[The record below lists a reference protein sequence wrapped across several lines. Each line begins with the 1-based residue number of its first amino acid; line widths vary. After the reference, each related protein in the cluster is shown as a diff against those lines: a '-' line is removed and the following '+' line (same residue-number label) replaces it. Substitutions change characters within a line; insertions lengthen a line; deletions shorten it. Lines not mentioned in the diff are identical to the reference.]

1 MTDTVKNFSSGVL
14 TNGGAIQKIEE
25 REARREHERLHG
37 QDVHTK
43 LADPFAALQKPSEEQ
58 SDKSKFKKPAKE
70 DLSQRLEGFKAQ
82 RGQTVLETISVGQ
95 SVDKNTKQDQA
106 PKQEYA
112 PKERSQKAERKSQTT
127 GFLDALSKGKETPKP
142 KPENLSLTTGNSE
155 VFVPSEIPN
164 LTAKTQPEPEPM
176 LARDIASLL
185 PSPVLLTVEQL
196 PQTSIQKE
204 SGMELLER
212 VVSNE
217 KDLEVVIKS
226 EVGSAPEQAQAP
238 EPKTRAESRFQK
250 IINTNRELAKEND
263 SLKLK
268 VKSLLDKL
276 HGQDLE
282 NELVD
287 KTMTSLERAK
297 KQNWHEDREA
307 DQVNSNSY
315 SAVKEARKEI
325 FNYLSTRKEEADHS
339 MKSPIFLKYSQDPF
353 YMNLFVRNLEISQWW
368 PTIDAIYNAIEVPA
382 LEWSKAET
390 PKPKLQMQP
399 QPIRARNAT
408 LGRPIA
414 NSEEPIDRIAQHL
427 GNMGI

>member
-14 TNGGAIQKIEE
+14 SNGGAIQKIEE

-70 DLSQRLEGFKAQ
+70 DLPPRLEGFKAQ
-82 RGQTVLETISVGQ
+82 RGQTALETISAGQ
-95 SVDKNTKQDQA
+95 SVGKNTKQDQA
-106 PKQEYA
+106 PKQEYT
-112 PKERSQKAERKSQTT
+112 PKERPQKAERKSQTT
-127 GFLDALSKGKETPKP
+127 GFLDALSKGRETPKP
-142 KPENLSLTTGNSE
+142 KPENLSLTTGNGE

-164 LTAKTQPEPEPM
+164 LTAKTQSEPEPM
-176 LARDIASLL
+176 LARDIESLL
-185 PSPVLLTVEQL
+185 PPPVVLTVEQL

-212 VVSNE
+212 VISNE
-217 KDLEVVIKS
+217 KDLEEEIGS
-226 EVGSAPEQAQAP
+226 EAGSASEQAP
-238 EPKTRAESRFQK
+238 VPSTRTESRFQK
-250 IINTNRELAKEND
+250 MINTNRELAKEND

-268 VKSLLDKL
+268 VESLLDKL

-297 KQNWHEDREA
+297 KQNWHEDCEA

-315 SAVKEARKEI
+315 SVVKEARKEI

-408 LGRPIA
+408 LGRPVA